1 MTAGAAFQLRWHAIS
16 RSLCTHCRCHKC
28 SMVVTSQQCSSGF
41 QKSTMIFILSLMMM
55 MMMMMIVD
63 CWLVA
68 VVVVAVERDSKMV
81 MIMKIDDSL
90 VLFDHGHTRC
100 GFTLC
105 VPDPH
110 RQHDV
115 KRGSFS
121 ATLAGE
127 HSSSLSLKNPWK
139 STASWLHVSRIASRG
154 SCSPSGTI
162 STLLGPSRVPSW

>member
-1 MTAGAAFQLRWHAIS
+1 MA
-16 RSLCTHCRCHKC
+16 
-28 SMVVTSQQCSSGF
+28 V
-41 QKSTMIFILSLMMM
+41 
-55 MMMMMIVD
+55 
-63 CWLVA
+63 

-90 VLFDHGHTRC
+90 VLFDHGHTCC

-115 KRGSFS
+115 KRESFS

-127 HSSSLSLKNPWK
+127 HSSSSSLKNP
-139 STASWLHVSRIASRG
+139 
-154 SCSPSGTI
+154 
-162 STLLGPSRVPSW
+162 